1 MRRQARRLVREAD
14 VHDRSEF
21 RIASWMR
28 EHAGTDRVFVGG
40 AVAFWLNYLAG
51 DVTQM
56 SGCCDQNTLV
66 QSTRFARYAIFS
78 DEGTANRAADISIE
92 WLQILGV
99 RYIAVNGSAS
109 NEFYHDFKHPAK
121 FDGILKEVWR
131 GGGDTIFEVPLA
143 SASLA
148 HVVRPDE
155 LPSRQ
160 PTNGID
166 LEPLDAY
173 RSALMDTKRPTAA
186 FRWSNTRDA
195 VISGNMPA
203 GSVYSVQIPW
213 HAGWR
218 ASAPDGR
225 PVTLGSD
232 KLGLMTVAPGC
243 DGPCEVLLHFDG
255 GTEMQLLR
263 GATVAAWL
271 FLAGWYFRS
280 ARVAGR
286 GA

>member
-1 MRRQARRLVREAD
+1 
-14 VHDRSEF
+14 
-21 RIASWMR
+21 
-28 EHAGTDRVFVGG
+28 
-40 AVAFWLNYLAG
+40 
-51 DVTQM
+51 
-56 SGCCDQNTLV
+56 
-66 QSTRFARYAIFS
+66 
-78 DEGTANRAADISIE
+78 
-92 WLQILGV
+92 
-99 RYIAVNGSAS
+99 
-109 NEFYHDFKHPAK
+109 
-121 FDGILKEVWR
+121 
-131 GGGDTIFEVPLA
+131 
-143 SASLA
+143 
-148 HVVRPDE
+148 
-155 LPSRQ
+155 
-160 PTNGID
+160 
-166 LEPLDAY
+166 
-173 RSALMDTKRPTAA
+173 MDTKRPTAA